1 MSSKIWLQ
9 RASAKPDLVAKLV
22 EELNAPRVVAEILV
36 QRGIDTPS
44 KVKKFYNPQI
54 AELHDPFLMKGMEH
68 AIDRINSAIECKEK
82 VMIYGDYDVDG
93 TTSVSLVYTFFKEYF
108 AQSEYYIPDRY
119 KEGYG
124 ISKQGIEYSSAQGIT
139 LIIALDCGIR
149 SVELVNYAA
158 SLGIDF
164 IICDHH
170 LPGDEIPDAVAVLDP
185 KQKDCEYPY
194 KELCGCGIGF
204 KLTEAFCQAN
214 DIDNRQYL
222 QHLDL
227 VVLAIASDIVPITGE
242 NRILAYYG
250 LKIINSKPKLGIQ
263 KLIEN
268 ALNKPELSIGDL
280 VFYLGPRIN
289 AAGRMGDAKKAV
301 KLLTSTSVSVTD
313 EMAKELHTQNTYR
326 KTVDEKITADIK
338 EIVHQNPDLLN
349 RKTLVFYKEDWHKGV
364 VGIAA
369 SRAIELYYRPTI
381 ILTKSG
387 DALSGSARSIKGFDV
402 HNALEKCRTN
412 LIQFGGHMYAAGMT
426 LNPESLDDFRTA
438 FEKVGEEMLT
448 SEMLTPKVNYDT
460 TIDVED
466 IDDRLLSSIQH
477 MAPFGPG
484 NLTPVFF
491 SSGLADSGYGKII
504 GKTKEH
510 LRLNVKRS
518 TSNLAAIGFGMAPKL
533 SDIQKADSFEACF
546 QINENIFNNNRSIQL
561 MLKDVRLTNDV

>member
-301 KLLTSTSVSVTD
+301 MLLTSTSVSVTD